1 MADLPA
7 TTQGAIVPQTKGR
20 ALASVKQRSAELWG
34 RTRTG
39 LAEGLQTA
47 GATIESVHRRL
58 MLVVVAMIGLLV
70 AGAIFRSLG
79 LPQLNYLLI
88 GIFGVGAL
96 YAFLNP
102 IHVVGVLLV
111 SGGVGAVRGV
121 DGARDALLGYAR
133 LLGRVFLAFLVPLL
147 LFALAPGDRS
157 LGTSLT
163 FLVLAP
169 VAVLVIW
176 LFGRVAPKVER
187 AVFVVIPLGALLLA
201 AANMLIPQRML
212 AAIGVPAWL
221 RADRPQDEELARLET
236 LIEKR
241 KNEQRAAELRAI
253 SAKIE
258 AGERLTS
265 EDEAIVA
272 AAQADRV
279 TLTGWIGKKY
289 DAALAGISERVE
301 AQRQAT
307 AAAKAARAVPSSGL
321 VRLPDRGW
329 SIPVAVPSGY
339 RICPRADRGERS
351 YRTQCHLRGTSDG
364 LWYAADSDRCEPA
377 VVDRA
382 RFRSRGSA
390 QDVRY
395 RFVAL
400 AASCGDPSSR
410 TAP

>member
-7 TTQGAIVPQTKGR
+7 KAEPRAMVPQPRGG
-20 ALASVKQRSAELWG
+20 ALASMKQRSAELWG

-39 LAEGLQTA
+39 LSEGLQTA

-58 MLVVVAMIGLLV
+58 VLVVAAMIALLV
-70 AGAIFRSLG
+70 AGALFRSFG

-88 GIFGVGAL
+88 AIFGVGAL
-96 YAFLNP
+96 YSFLNP

-121 DGARDALLGYAR
+121 DGARDALIGYAK
-133 LLGRVFLAFLVPLL
+133 LLGRVILAFLVPLL
-147 LFALAPGDRS
+147 FFALAPGDRS

-169 VAVLVIW
+169 VAVLVVW

-201 AANMLIPQRML
+201 AANMLIPQHVL
-212 AAIGVPAWL
+212 AAVGVPAWL

-241 KNEQRAAELRAI
+241 RNEQRAAELRAI

-258 AGERLTS
+258 AGEKLTP

-279 TLTGWIGKKY
+279 TLTGWIGKNY
-289 DAALAGISERVE
+289 DAALAGIGERVA
-301 AQRQAT
+301 AQRQA
-307 AAAKAARAVPSSGL
+307 AAVAKAAQVVPPPGL

-329 SIPVAVPSGY
+329 SLPVAVPPGY
-339 RICPRADRGERS
+339 RLCPLADRGARS
-351 YRTQCHLRGTSDG
+351 YRAQCQLRGASDG

-377 VVDRA
+377 VIDRA

-400 AASCGDPSSR
+400 AGSCAGP
-410 TAP
+410 A

>member
-1 MADLPA
+1 MDDLPA
-7 TTQGAIVPQTKGR
+7 TAQSGAIVPQTKGR
-20 ALASVKQRSAELWG
+20 TLASMKQRSAELWG

-58 MLVVVAMIGLLV
+58 VLVVAAMIGLLI

-88 GIFGVGAL
+88 AIFGIGAL

-102 IHVVGVLLV
+102 IHVVGMLLV

-121 DGARDALLGYAR
+121 DGARDALLGYAK

-147 LFALAPGDRS
+147 FFALAPGDRS

-169 VAVLVIW
+169 VAVLVVW
-176 LFGRVAPKVER
+176 LFGRVAPRVER

-236 LIEKR
+236 LIEER

-258 AGERLTS
+258 AGEKLTPA
-265 EDEAIVA
+265 DEAIVA

-279 TLTGWIGKKY
+279 TLTGWFGKKY

-301 AQRQAT
+301 AQRKAAAT
-307 AAAKAARAVPSSGL
+307 AAAAKARAVPPPGL
-321 VRLPDRGW
+321 VRLPNIGW
-329 SIPVAVPSGY
+329 SIVVAVPSGY
-339 RICPRADRGERS
+339 KLCPRADRGERS

-364 LWYAADSDRCEPA
+364 LWHAGDSDRCAPA

-400 AASCGDPSSR
+400 AASCGDPS
-410 TAP
+410 A

>member
-1 MADLPA
+1 M
-7 TTQGAIVPQTKGR
+7 
-20 ALASVKQRSAELWG
+20 KQRSAELWG

-39 LAEGLQTA
+39 LADGLQTA

-58 MLVVVAMIGLLV
+58 VLVIVAMIAMLV
-70 AGAIFRSLG
+70 AGAVFRSLG

-88 GIFGVGAL
+88 AIFGIGAL

-111 SGGVGAVRGV
+111 SGGVGAVKGV

-147 LFALAPGDRS
+147 FFALAPGERS

-169 VAVLVIW
+169 VAVLVVW

-236 LIEKR
+236 LIEQR
-241 KNEQRAAELRAI
+241 RNEQRAAQLRAI

-258 AGERLTS
+258 AGEALTP

-272 AAQADRV
+272 AAQNDRV
-279 TLTGWIGKKY
+279 TLTGWIGRKY
-289 DAALAGISERVE
+289 DAALAGITERVAARRE
-301 AQRQAT
+301 A
-307 AAAKAARAVPSSGL
+307 AARAKAVP
-321 VRLPDRGW
+321 LPGTIPGSIFAPRRGW
-329 SIPVAVPSGY
+329 SAAVTIPAGY
-339 RICPRADRGERS
+339 KLCPQADRGEDS
-351 YRTQCHLRGTSDG
+351 YTAQCHLRGKPEG
-364 LWYAADSDRCEPA
+364 LWYAEDSDRCTPA
-377 VVDRA
+377 DTDRT
-382 RFRSRGSA
+382 RFRSNRRA
-390 QDVRY
+390 QDIRY
-395 RFVAL
+395 RFVVA
-400 AASCGDPSSR
+400 AASCAGSS
-410 TAP
+410 P

>member
-1 MADLPA
+1 MSDLPA
-7 TTQGAIVPQTKGR
+7 NAGEHASGAIVLQPRGGT
-20 ALASVKQRSAELWG
+20 LSSMKQRSAELWG

-58 MLVVVAMIGLLV
+58 VITVAAMIALLV

-88 GIFGVGAL
+88 AIFGVGAL

-111 SGGVGAVRGV
+111 TGGVGAVRGV
-121 DGARDALLGYAR
+121 DGARDALLGYAK

-147 LFALAPGDRS
+147 FFALAPGDRS

-169 VAVLVIW
+169 VAVLVVW

-201 AANMLIPQRML
+201 AGNMLIPQRML

-241 KNEQRAAELRAI
+241 RNEQRAVELRAI

-258 AGERLTS
+258 AGEKLTP

-279 TLTGWIGKKY
+279 TLTGWIGRKY
-289 DAALAGISERVE
+289 DSALAGISERVE
-301 AQRQAT
+301 AQRKAT
-307 AAAKAARAVPSSGL
+307 AAAKARAGRAAGRAGSAC
-321 VRLPDRGW
+321 RTKGW

-339 RICPRADRGERS
+339 RRSVLRADRGERS

-364 LWYAADSDRCEPA
+364 LWYAGDSDRLRA
-377 VVDRA
+377 GVVVDRN

-400 AASCGDPSSR
+400 ADAC
-410 TAP
+410 A